1 MTSAWSENVALNERS
16 VRYKCKFKWA
26 NCWGNWS
33 LQVGYYT
40 FRAFTYHENPQFDG
54 KKNTWCR
61 PSLLDNELLNDSS
74 LEVWSKMEAMTL
86 FTESSVTQKQIL
98 WIYAISFG
106 IGFCQLV
113 SKVSKDALQKLL
125 LKRDPKD
132 LCNLFSYSVFKP
144 LEDFHD
150 NNFQQWIQYHFL
162 CSLPEKWF
170 QSFLLSLFDKHP
182 PSSTYYR
189 DRWISRMLLTHLWKI
204 YQQTFFRWVQW
215 HLCQRALMHFEV
227 EVAQAADDGICADT
241 M

>member
-1 MTSAWSENVALNERS
+1 MKILSLMEKRIHVA
-16 VRYKCKFKWA
+16 
-26 NCWGNWS
+26 
-33 LQVGYYT
+33 
-40 FRAFTYHENPQFDG
+40 D
-54 KKNTWCR
+54 CR

-125 LKRDPKD
+125 LKRDLKD

-182 PSSTYYR
+182 PSSTHYR

>member
-40 FRAFTYHENPQFDG
+40 FRTFTYHENSQFDG
-54 KKNTWCR
+54 KRISKCR

-132 LCNLFSYSVFKP
+132 LCNLFLDSVFKP

-150 NNFQQWIQYHFL
+150 NNF
-162 CSLPEKWF
+162 
-170 QSFLLSLFDKHP
+170 
-182 PSSTYYR
+182 
-189 DRWISRMLLTHLWKI
+189 
-204 YQQTFFRWVQW
+204 
-215 HLCQRALMHFEV
+215 
-227 EVAQAADDGICADT
+227 
-241 M
+241 